1 MSKHLIPAALLW
13 VVLTAIG
20 EATFLLDWLPV
31 VGSPEAEEWDLIFN
45 VLLAMG
51 IPVFTFVVAALV
63 YAFTNFKTSNDG
75 VETGATFK
83 GTGMFPKVWLVATS
97 ALVAV
102 AMVIGLVSLSNLQA
116 DKSGYGWGEDQA
128 PLVIETTAQRF
139 SWTFS
144 YKDKNVEL
152 LSAKDSELLLPIDT
166 EVKFELNSIDVIH
179 SLWIPAFRMK
189 IDAIPGRTTFLTV
202 EPHKLGSF
210 ETDENFRV
218 QCAELCGLNHTIMSM
233 HIRVVEQAEFDA
245 WLASKQAKVS
255 R

>member
-20 EATFLLDWLPV
+20 EATFFLDWLPV

-45 VLLAMG
+45 VLLAVG
-51 IPVFTFVVAALV
+51 IPVFTFVVAALI
-63 YAFTNFKTSNDG
+63 YAFWKFQTTNEG
-75 VETGATFK
+75 GETGSPFK
-83 GTGMFPKVWLVATS
+83 GTGMLPKAWLVITS
-97 ALVAV
+97 ALA
-102 AMVIGLVSLSNLQA
+102 AITMVIGLVSLSNLQA

-139 SWTFS
+139 SWTFN
-144 YKDKNVEL
+144 YQGKGVEL
-152 LSAKDSELLLPIDT
+152 LSAKDTELLLPIDT
-166 EVKFELNSIDVIH
+166 EVKFEIQSIDVIH

-202 EPHKLGSF
+202 EPHVLGSYD
-210 ETDENFRV
+210 TDNNFRV
-218 QCAELCGLNHTIMSM
+218 QCAELCGLNHTLMSM
-233 HIRVVEQAEFDA
+233 HVRVVEQAEFDQ
-245 WLASKQAKVS
+245 WLASKQTKVS

>member
-1 MSKHLIPAALLW
+1 VSKHLIPAALLW

-20 EATFLLDWLPV
+20 EATFFLDWLPV

-51 IPVFTFVVAALV
+51 IPVFTFVVSALI
-63 YAFTNFKTSNDG
+63 YAFWKFQTSNEGGD
-75 VETGATFK
+75 TGSPFK
-83 GTGMFPKVWLVATS
+83 GTGTFPKVWLIITS
-97 ALVAV
+97 VLAAIS
-102 AMVIGLVSLSNLQA
+102 MIIGLVSLSNLQV

-139 SWTFS
+139 SWTFA
-144 YKDKNVEL
+144 YKDKGVEL

-166 EVKFELNSIDVIH
+166 EVKFEIQSIDVIH

-202 EPHKLGSF
+202 EPHVLGSYD
-210 ETDENFRV
+210 TDNNFRV
-218 QCAELCGLNHTIMSM
+218 QCAELCGLNHTLMSM
-233 HIRVVEQAEFDA
+233 HIRVVEQAEFDQ
-245 WLASKQAKVS
+245 WLASKQTKVS